1 MTSFFVLGTHPTL
14 SIAEI
19 AAVLG
24 PGLDFS
30 RSSSEVLILDGVSE
44 SAEILQE
51 RLAGVIKIGTVTEKI
66 SKWNLNEVADQ
77 IADGLSSCEKK
88 ENPSQSKLSFGI
100 SVYDLEN
107 PTLAKQL
114 ARERLKLGLEIK
126 KRLRKEGRPVRFVE
140 ARERALSSVVVW
152 TNHLLET
159 GGEVVLI
166 AAKNGLYLGRTQAV
180 QDFQAWSQRDYG
192 RPARDA
198 KSGMLPPKLAHLMV
212 NLSGLQKKGTL
223 LDPFC
228 GSGTVL
234 MEAALLGIHN
244 LLGSDTSEKA
254 IADTRTNMDWL
265 TKPFPSIR
273 PSIQL
278 FTSQAEDLPR
288 RLRKPVDAIVTEP
301 YLGPSLTGHESEIK
315 IRNVIRELTSLYTT
329 SFRSLSGILRPGGR
343 LVLASPAFQRQ
354 NGHDPLCVP
363 VDWARLGFC
372 PIRLLPSSIPPTLSP
387 LSFSGGLF
395 YARPDQHI
403 GREIL
408 IFSKKKKG
416 V

>member
-126 KRLRKEGRPVRFVE
+126 KRLRKEGR
-140 ARERALSSVVVW
+140 
-152 TNHLLET
+152 
-159 GGEVVLI
+159 
-166 AAKNGLYLGRTQAV
+166 
-180 QDFQAWSQRDYG
+180 
-192 RPARDA
+192 
-198 KSGMLPPKLAHLMV
+198 
-212 NLSGLQKKGTL
+212 
-223 LDPFC
+223 
-228 GSGTVL
+228 
-234 MEAALLGIHN
+234 
-244 LLGSDTSEKA
+244 
-254 IADTRTNMDWL
+254 
-265 TKPFPSIR
+265 
-273 PSIQL
+273 
-278 FTSQAEDLPR
+278 
-288 RLRKPVDAIVTEP
+288 
-301 YLGPSLTGHESEIK
+301 
-315 IRNVIRELTSLYTT
+315 
-329 SFRSLSGILRPGGR
+329 
-343 LVLASPAFQRQ
+343 
-354 NGHDPLCVP
+354 
-363 VDWARLGFC
+363 
-372 PIRLLPSSIPPTLSP
+372 
-387 LSFSGGLF
+387 
-395 YARPDQHI
+395 
-403 GREIL
+403 
-408 IFSKKKKG
+408 
-416 V
+416 